1 MTQGIIYNPTLTK
14 LLTGLQGKN
23 QSVLF
28 EMEDGTMKTISEVK
42 DFHTVKNALKQ
53 ENIVEL
59 ILVEL
64 FGDNAKT
71 KEGIKKKHFEAF
83 MALFK
88 VVFENTQPALVKS
101 ISEEFALEISKK
113 DATGGKIASELLRE

>member
-1 MTQGIIYNPTLTK
+1 MTQGIIYNSTLTK

-42 DFHTVKNALKQ
+42 DYHNVKNALKH
-53 ENIVEL
+53 EDIVEL

-71 KEGIKKKHFEAF
+71 KEGIKKKHIEAF

-88 VVFENTQPALVKS
+88 VVFDNTSPSLVKS
-101 ISEEFALEISKK
+101 VSEEFDLEISKK

>member
-1 MTQGIIYNPTLTK
+1 MAQGIIYYPTLTK

-42 DFHTVKNALKQ
+42 DFHNVKDALKH
-53 ENIVEL
+53 EDIVEL

-71 KEGIKKKHFEAF
+71 KEGIKKKHIEAF

-88 VVFENTQPALVKS
+88 VVFDNTPPALVKS
-101 ISEEFALEISKK
+101 VSEEFDLEISKK